1 MRQLED
7 DDVIDERY
15 KITAHLGSGGM
26 AEVYRATDL
35 QLGRNVA
42 LKILHG
48 RFAEDEQFVERFKRE
63 ASSAAG
69 LAHQH
74 VVAVYD
80 RGEWDGT
87 SYIAMEY
94 VAGRTLKQIITE
106 TDPPSPLAP
115 QRAVDLTVQIL
126 RAARF
131 AHRRGIIHRDFK
143 PQNVIVD
150 DDDRAKVTDFG
161 IARAG
166 ASDMTQ
172 TGSILGTA
180 QYLSP
185 EQAQGHAVGAR
196 SDLYSIGIVLYEL
209 LTGKV
214 PFEADSA
221 VTIAL
226 KQVSE
231 APVPPSRLNPRVT
244 PELEAVVLRAL
255 AKQPED
261 RFADADE
268 FIAALD
274 AAASRIPSARQIA
287 AAEAAAAALPAAAA
301 AAALGGGVMAPPP
314 PPPASP
320 AQRAD
325 AGPPT
330 GVRPA
335 GAVYEQRHEPV
346 AAAAIAGPPPGTRTR
361 WPWFVLGGLL
371 LLGLIV
377 LLVSVFTPKQVAV
390 PNVVGASISVA
401 QQRLTTEG
409 FTVETVRDTSDKP
422 RNTVFGQDP
431 GGGSMVPEGATIT
444 IRVSEGPAI
453 VNVPDIVGDGRLQ
466 ARKTLT
472 EAGFKIDESR
482 TFSDSVAINR
492 VISQSPDGGS
502 LSESG
507 KVVKIEVSSGP
518 ERLAVP
524 NVVGKTENEARSAL
538 DAFKVTVTPK
548 EDDEADPGTVLAQDP
563 ARGSAARGATVRL
576 TVAVEPKQIAVPDV
590 VGRSQNNATKTL
602 SGVGFEVSSE
612 VEAVDTIGDDGKVL
626 RQSPT
631 RAGGKV
637 DRGSTVTITVGRFDA
652 KPTEP
657 GTPTTTTT
665 TPSTTTT
672 TPAP

>member
-1 MRQLED
+1 MRQLD
-7 DDVIDERY
+7 DDAVIDERY

-26 AEVYRATDL
+26 AEVYCATDL

-94 VAGRTLKQIITE
+94 VAGRTLKQIVVE
-106 TDPPSPLAP
+106 NGPLAP

-231 APVPPSRLNPRVT
+231 APVPPSHINPGVT

-255 AKQPED
+255 AKEPAD

-301 AAALGGGVMAPPP
+301 GAGGVMAPPP
-314 PPPASP
+314 PTSRPQAPPPTP
-320 AQRAD
+320 AA

-335 GAVYEQRHEPV
+335 AAVYEQRREPASALPV
-346 AAAAIAGPPPGTRTR
+346 PPSGARKR

-371 LLGLIV
+371 LIGLIV
-377 LLVSVFTPKQVAV
+377 LLVSVLTPEKVAV

-401 QQRLTTEG
+401 QQRLTSEG
-409 FTVETVRDTSDKP
+409 FEVETVRDTSDKP

-431 GGGSMVPEGATIT
+431 GAGATVEDGATIT
-444 IRVSEGPAI
+444 ISVSEGPAI
-453 VNVPDIVGDGRLQ
+453 VNVPDVVGDGRLQ

-472 EAGFKIDESR
+472 DAGFEIEETRS
-482 TFSDSVAINR
+482 FSDGVSINR

-507 KVVKIEVSSGP
+507 KAVKIEVSSGP
-518 ERLAVP
+518 ERLPVP
-524 NVVGKTENEARSAL
+524 DVVGKTQDEARSAL
-538 DAFKVTVTPK
+538 DDFKVTVVPR
-548 EDDEADPGTVLAQDP
+548 EDDEAEPGTVLSQDP
-563 ARGSAARGATVRL
+563 AARGRAPRGSTVRL
-576 TVAVEPKQIAVPDV
+576 TVAIEPKQIAVPDV
-590 VGRSQNNATKTL
+590 VGRSQNAATQTL
-602 SGVGFEVSSE
+602 SGRGFEVSSA
-612 VEAVDTIGDDGKVL
+612 VEDVDTLARDGKVL
-626 RQSPT
+626 KQSPSPN
-631 RAGGKV
+631 GGKV
-637 DRGSTVTITVGRFDA
+637 DRGSTVTITVGRFD
-652 KPTEP
+652 PELNTEP

-665 TPSTTTT
+665 TPTTTTTTT